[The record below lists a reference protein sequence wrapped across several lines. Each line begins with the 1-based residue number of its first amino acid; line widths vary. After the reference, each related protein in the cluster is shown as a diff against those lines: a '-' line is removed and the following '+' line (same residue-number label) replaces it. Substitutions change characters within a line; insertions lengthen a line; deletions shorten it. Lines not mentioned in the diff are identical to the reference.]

1 MQQQKKPFSLMV
13 FIKPHRAG
21 FITSVILAVLSV
33 ASGMVPY
40 FAVARMVNLLISGE
54 KNFSI
59 YLAWGAAAL
68 VAYLLKSVLHGISTR
83 CSHEA
88 TFHVLS
94 ELRRAVA
101 DKLTRVS
108 MGYLTDTPSGRL
120 KTTMVERVEQMEV
133 PLAHIIPEMT
143 SNLLVPL
150 AIVVCLFALDWRMA
164 LVSLITIPIGMLCYM
179 AQMKEYPKKYG
190 AVVQASKHM
199 SATTVEYIGGIEV
212 IKAFNQS
219 AASYGKFTQAV
230 RQSANLMLDWM
241 KSTQGYSALMMTIWP
256 AVLIGVLPIGCVFYR
271 NGSLTA
277 PDFITIAILSLGIVG
292 PLVAAIFLTDDFS
305 KIATITGE
313 IGAVLSEPDLERP
326 VQRKELH
333 GPDIGL
339 RDVRFAYKDKQ
350 VLNGVTLNIQQGTTT
365 ALVGP
370 SGSGKSTI
378 AKLIASYW
386 DAGSG
391 NITIGGEDV
400 KNLPPEQ
407 VMDLIGYVSQDNF
420 LFNVSV
426 RENIRMGRPETTDD
440 EVEAVAKASGCHEF
454 IMGLDHGYDTVVGGA
469 GGHLSGGERQRVA
482 IARAMMK
489 NAPIVILDEATSY
502 TDPENEAVLQ
512 DAIGRLTRGKT
523 LIVIAHRLSSAF
535 QSMIA
540 DVETGKVKRVIVKD
554 MSRLGRDY
562 LQVGMYTEIFFPE
575 RDVHFI
581 AVNDGVDSNQED
593 NEFTPFRNIIKNISH
608 SGKVSNDFSL
618 FGRF

>member
-1 MQQQKKPFSLMV
+1 MQKQRKPFSLMA
-13 FIKPHRAG
+13 FIRPHRAG
-21 FITSVILAVLSV
+21 FITSTVLAVLSV
-33 ASGMVPY
+33 TSGMIPY

-59 YLAWGAAAL
+59 YLTWGAVAL
-68 VAYLLKSVLHGISTR
+68 IAYLLKSVLHGISTR

-143 SNLLVPL
+143 SNLLVPI
-150 AIVVCLFALDWRMA
+150 AIVVYLFLLDWRMA

-230 RQSANLMLDWM
+230 RQSADLMLDWM

-256 AVLIGVLPIGCVFYR
+256 AVLIGVLPIGCDFYR

-313 IGAVLSEPDLERP
+313 IGAVLSEPDLKRP
-326 VQRKELH
+326 AQRKELH
-333 GPDIGL
+333 GLDIDL
-339 RDVRFAYKDKQ
+339 RNVTFAYKDKQ
-350 VLNGVTLNIQQGTTT
+350 VLNGVTLNIRQGTTT

-386 DAGSG
+386 DAGGGS
-391 NITIGGEDV
+391 ITIGGEDV

-426 RENIRMGRPETTDD
+426 RENIRMGRPEATDE
-440 EVEAVAKASGCHEF
+440 EVEAVAKAAGCHEF

-523 LIVIAHRLSSAF
+523 LIVIAHRLST
-535 QSMIA
+535 ITDA
-540 DVETGKVKRVIVKD
+540 D
-554 MSRLGRDY
+554 
-562 LQVGMYTEIFFPE
+562 Q
-575 RDVHFI
+575 I
-581 AVNDGVDSNQED
+581 AVVEQ
-593 NEFTPFRNIIKNISH
+593 
-608 SGKVSNDFSL
+608 GKILDAGTHDELLKRCPLYAQMWAAHTQAKDADRREGGGKHV
-618 FGRF
+618 

>member
-1 MQQQKKPFSLMV
+1 MQKQEKPFSLMA

-33 ASGMVPY
+33 TSGMVPY

-68 VAYLLKSVLHGISTR
+68 TAYLLKSILHGISTR

-143 SNLLVPL
+143 SNLLVPI
-150 AIVVCLFALDWRMA
+150 AIVVYLFLLDWRMA

-230 RQSANLMLDWM
+230 RQSADLMLDWM

-271 NGSLTA
+271 SGSLTA

-292 PLVAAIFLTDDFS
+292 PLVAAIFLTDDLS

-333 GPDIGL
+333 GLDIGL
-339 RDVRFAYKDKQ
+339 RDVTFAYKDKQ
-350 VLNGVTLNIQQGTTT
+350 VLNGVTLNIRQGTTT

-386 DAGSG
+386 DAGGGS
-391 NITIGGEDV
+391 ITIGGVDV

-426 RENIRMGRPETTDD
+426 RENIRMGRPEATDD

-523 LIVIAHRLSSAF
+523 LIVIAHRLST
-535 QSMIA
+535 ITDA
-540 DVETGKVKRVIVKD
+540 D
-554 MSRLGRDY
+554 
-562 LQVGMYTEIFFPE
+562 Q
-575 RDVHFI
+575 I
-581 AVNDGVDSNQED
+581 AVVEQ
-593 NEFTPFRNIIKNISH
+593 
-608 SGKVSNDFSL
+608 GKILDAGTHDELLKRCSL
-618 FGRF
+618 YAQMWANHTQAKDADMREGGGKHV

>member
-1 MQQQKKPFSLMV
+1 MQKQKDTINLMT
-13 FIKPHRAG
+13 FIRPHQAG
-21 FITSVILAVLSV
+21 FALSVVLAILSV
-33 ASGMVPY
+33 ASGLVPY
-40 FAVARMVNLLISGE
+40 FAVARIVNLLLGGE
-54 KNFSI
+54 ADFAV
-59 YLAWGAAAL
+59 YLGWGMAAL
-68 VAYLLKSVLHGISTR
+68 IAYLLKSVLHGLSTR

-94 ELRRAVA
+94 EIRRMLA
-101 DKLTRVS
+101 DKLTHVS

-120 KTTMVERVEQMEV
+120 KTVMVERVEQLEV

-143 SNLLVPL
+143 SNLLVPV
-150 AIVVCLFALDWRMA
+150 AIVIYLFALDWRMA

-190 AVVQASKHM
+190 AVVQASKYM
-199 SATTVEYIGGIEV
+199 SATTVEYINGIEV

-219 AASYGKFTQAV
+219 AASYGKFTKAV
-230 RQSANLMLDWM
+230 RQSVDLMLDWM

-256 AVLIGVLPIGCVFYR
+256 AVLIGVLPVGCLLYM
-271 NGSLTA
+271 NGSLSA

-313 IGAVLSEPDLERP
+313 IKAVLAEPDLERP
-326 VQRKELH
+326 AQQKELH
-333 GPDIGL
+333 GLDISL
-339 RDVRFAYKDKQ
+339 RDVTFAYKDTR
-350 VLNGVTLNIQQGTTT
+350 VLNGINLDMKQGTTT

-386 DAGSG
+386 DTDDGS
-391 NITIGGEDV
+391 IIIGGVNIRE
-400 KNLPPEQ
+400 LPPEQ

-426 RENIRMGRPETTDD
+426 RDNIRMGRPDTSDA
-440 EVEAVAKASGCHEF
+440 EVEAVAKAAGCHEF
-454 IMGLDHGYDTVVGGA
+454 IMGLEHGYDTIVGGA

-502 TDPENEAVLQ
+502 TDPENEAVIQ

-523 LIVIAHRLSSAF
+523 LIVIAHRLST
-535 QSMIA
+535 ITGA
-540 DVETGKVKRVIVKD
+540 D
-554 MSRLGRDY
+554 
-562 LQVGMYTEIFFPE
+562 Q
-575 RDVHFI
+575 I
-581 AVNDGVDSNQED
+581 AVVE
-593 NEFTPFRNIIKNISH
+593 H
-608 SGKVSNDFSL
+608 
-618 FGRF
+618 GRILDTGTHRELLERCPLYQQMWTAHTQARDTDQKEGGADHV

>member
-1 MQQQKKPFSLMV
+1 MQKQKKPFSLMA
-13 FIKPHRAG
+13 FIRPHRAG
-21 FITSVILAVLSV
+21 FITSTVLAVLSV

-59 YLAWGAAAL
+59 YLTWGGVAL
-68 VAYLLKSVLHGISTR
+68 IAYLLKSILHGISTR

-101 DKLTRVS
+101 DKLTHVS

-143 SNLLVPL
+143 ANLLIPL
-150 AIVVCLFALDWRMA
+150 AIVVYLFVLDWRMA
-164 LVSLITIPIGMLCYM
+164 LVSLLTIPVGILCYM
-179 AQMKEYPKKYG
+179 AEMKEYPKKYG
-190 AVVQASKHM
+190 AVVQAGKHM
-199 SATTVEYIGGIEV
+199 SATTVEYINGIEV

-271 NGSLTA
+271 
-277 PDFITIAILSLGIVG
+277 
-292 PLVAAIFLTDDFS
+292 
-305 KIATITGE
+305 
-313 IGAVLSEPDLERP
+313 
-326 VQRKELH
+326 
-333 GPDIGL
+333 
-339 RDVRFAYKDKQ
+339 
-350 VLNGVTLNIQQGTTT
+350 
-365 ALVGP
+365 
-370 SGSGKSTI
+370 
-378 AKLIASYW
+378 
-386 DAGSG
+386 DAGGGS
-391 NITIGGEDV
+391 ITNGGVAV

-426 RENIRMGRPETTDD
+426 RENIRMGRPEATDD
-440 EVEAVAKASGCHEF
+440 EVEAVAKASGCHDF
-454 IMGLDHGYDTVVGGA
+454 IMGLDYGYDTVVGGA

-502 TDPENEAVLQ
+502 TDPENEAVIQ
-512 DAIGRLTRGKT
+512 DAIGRLTHGKT
-523 LIVIAHRLSSAF
+523 LIVIAHRLSTITDAD
-535 QSMIA
+535 QIA
-540 DVETGKVKRVIVKD
+540 VVDQGKILDVGTHDELLKRCPLYAQMWAAHTQVKD
-554 MSRLGRDY
+554 TDMRTGGGEY
-562 LQVGMYTEIFFPE
+562 V
-575 RDVHFI
+575 
-581 AVNDGVDSNQED
+581 
-593 NEFTPFRNIIKNISH
+593 
-608 SGKVSNDFSL
+608 
-618 FGRF
+618 

>member
-1 MQQQKKPFSLMV
+1 MQKQEKPFSLMA

-33 ASGMVPY
+33 TSGMVPY

-68 VAYLLKSVLHGISTR
+68 TAYLLKSILHGISTR

-143 SNLLVPL
+143 SNLLVPI
-150 AIVVCLFALDWRMA
+150 AIVVYLFLLDWRMA

-230 RQSANLMLDWM
+230 RQSADLMLDWM

-271 NGSLTA
+271 SGSLTA
-277 PDFITIAILSLGIVG
+277 PDFIMIAILSLGIVG
-292 PLVAAIFLTDDFS
+292 PLVAAIFLTDDLS

-333 GPDIGL
+333 GLDIGL
-339 RDVRFAYKDKQ
+339 RDVTFAYKDKQ
-350 VLNGVTLNIQQGTTT
+350 VLNGVTLNIRQGTTT

-386 DAGSG
+386 DAGGGS
-391 NITIGGEDV
+391 ITIGGVDV

-426 RENIRMGRPETTDD
+426 RENIRMGRPEATDD

-523 LIVIAHRLSSAF
+523 LIVIAHRLST
-535 QSMIA
+535 ITDA
-540 DVETGKVKRVIVKD
+540 D
-554 MSRLGRDY
+554 
-562 LQVGMYTEIFFPE
+562 Q
-575 RDVHFI
+575 I
-581 AVNDGVDSNQED
+581 AVVEQ
-593 NEFTPFRNIIKNISH
+593 
-608 SGKVSNDFSL
+608 GKILDAGTHDELLKRCSL
-618 FGRF
+618 YAQMWAAHTQAKDADMREGGGKHV

>member
-1 MQQQKKPFSLMV
+1 MQKQRKPFSLMA
-13 FIKPHRAG
+13 FIRPHRAG
-21 FITSVILAVLSV
+21 FITSTVLAVLSV
-33 ASGMVPY
+33 TSGMIPY

-54 KNFSI
+54 KSFSV
-59 YLAWGAAAL
+59 YLMWGAAAL
-68 VAYLLKSVLHGISTR
+68 IAYLLKSILHGISTR

-143 SNLLVPL
+143 SNLLVPV
-150 AIVVCLFALDWRMA
+150 AIVVYLFLLDWRMA
-164 LVSLITIPIGMLCYM
+164 LVSLITIPIGMFCYM

-190 AVVQASKHM
+190 AVVQAGKHM
-199 SATTVEYIGGIEV
+199 SATTVEYINGIEV

-230 RQSANLMLDWM
+230 RQSADLMLDWM

-326 VQRKELH
+326 AQRKELH
-333 GPDIGL
+333 GLDIDL
-339 RDVRFAYKDKQ
+339 RDVTFAYKDKQ
-350 VLNGVTLNIQQGTTT
+350 VLNGVTLNIRQGTTT

-386 DAGSG
+386 DAGGGS
-391 NITIGGEDV
+391 IGGVDV

-426 RENIRMGRPETTDD
+426 RENIRMGRPEATDD
-440 EVEAVAKASGCHEF
+440 EVEAVTKASGCHDF

-523 LIVIAHRLSSAF
+523 LIVIAHRLST
-535 QSMIA
+535 ITDA
-540 DVETGKVKRVIVKD
+540 D
-554 MSRLGRDY
+554 
-562 LQVGMYTEIFFPE
+562 Q
-575 RDVHFI
+575 I
-581 AVNDGVDSNQED
+581 AVVE
-593 NEFTPFRNIIKNISH
+593 R
-608 SGKVSNDFSL
+608 GKILDAGTHDELLKRCPLYAQMWAAHTQAKDADMREGGGKHV
-618 FGRF
+618 

>member
-1 MQQQKKPFSLMV
+1 MQKQKKPFSLMA
-13 FIKPHRAG
+13 FIRPHRAG
-21 FITSVILAVLSV
+21 FITSTVLAVLSV

-59 YLAWGAAAL
+59 YLTWGGVAL
-68 VAYLLKSVLHGISTR
+68 IAYLLKSILHGISTR

-101 DKLTRVS
+101 DKLTHVS

-143 SNLLVPL
+143 ANLLIPL
-150 AIVVCLFALDWRMA
+150 AIVVYLFVLDWRMA
-164 LVSLITIPIGMLCYM
+164 LVSLLTIPVGILCYM
-179 AQMKEYPKKYG
+179 AEMKEYPKKYG
-190 AVVQASKHM
+190 AVVQAGKHM
-199 SATTVEYIGGIEV
+199 SATTVEYINGIEV

-292 PLVAAIFLTDDFS
+292 PLVGAIFLTDDFS

-326 VQRKELH
+326 TQRKELH
-333 GPDIGL
+333 GLDIDL
-339 RDVRFAYKDKQ
+339 RDVTFAYKDKQ
-350 VLNGVTLNIQQGTTT
+350 VLKGVTLNIRQGTTT

-370 SGSGKSTI
+370 SGFGKSTI

-386 DAGSG
+386 DAGGGS
-391 NITIGGEDV
+391 ITIGGVDV

-426 RENIRMGRPETTDD
+426 RENIRMGRPEATDD
-440 EVEAVAKASGCHEF
+440 EVEAVAKASGCHDF
-454 IMGLDHGYDTVVGGA
+454 IMGLDYGYDTVVGGA

-502 TDPENEAVLQ
+502 TDPENEAVIQ
-512 DAIGRLTRGKT
+512 DAIGRLTHGKT
-523 LIVIAHRLSSAF
+523 LIVIAHRLSTITDAD
-535 QSMIA
+535 QIA
-540 DVETGKVKRVIVKD
+540 VVDQGKILDVGTHDELLKRCPLYAQMWAAHTQVKD
-554 MSRLGRDY
+554 TDMRTGGGEY
-562 LQVGMYTEIFFPE
+562 V
-575 RDVHFI
+575 
-581 AVNDGVDSNQED
+581 
-593 NEFTPFRNIIKNISH
+593 
-608 SGKVSNDFSL
+608 
-618 FGRF
+618 

>member
-1 MQQQKKPFSLMV
+1 MQKQRKPFSLMA
-13 FIKPHRAG
+13 FIRPHRAG
-21 FITSVILAVLSV
+21 FITSTVLAVLSV
-33 ASGMVPY
+33 TSGMIPY

-59 YLAWGAAAL
+59 YMTWGAVAL
-68 VAYLLKSVLHGISTR
+68 IAYLLKSVLHGISTR

-108 MGYLTDTPSGRL
+108 MGYLTNTPSGRL

-143 SNLLVPL
+143 SNLLVPV
-150 AIVVCLFALDWRMA
+150 AIVVYLFLLDWRMA

-230 RQSANLMLDWM
+230 RQSADLMLDWM

-326 VQRKELH
+326 AQRKELH
-333 GPDIGL
+333 GLDIDL
-339 RDVRFAYKDKQ
+339 RDVTFAYKDKQ
-350 VLNGVTLNIQQGTTT
+350 VLNGVTLNIRQGTTT

-386 DAGSG
+386 DAGGGS
-391 NITIGGEDV
+391 ITIGGVNV

-426 RENIRMGRPETTDD
+426 RENIRMGRPEATDD
-440 EVEAVAKASGCHEF
+440 EVEAVAKASGCHDF

-523 LIVIAHRLSSAF
+523 LIVIAHRLST
-535 QSMIA
+535 ITDA
-540 DVETGKVKRVIVKD
+540 D
-554 MSRLGRDY
+554 
-562 LQVGMYTEIFFPE
+562 Q
-575 RDVHFI
+575 I
-581 AVNDGVDSNQED
+581 AVVEQ
-593 NEFTPFRNIIKNISH
+593 
-608 SGKVSNDFSL
+608 GKILDAGTHDELLKRCPLYAQMWAAHTQAKDADRREGGGKHV
-618 FGRF
+618 

>member
-1 MQQQKKPFSLMV
+1 MQKQEKPFSLMA

-33 ASGMVPY
+33 TSGMVPY

-68 VAYLLKSVLHGISTR
+68 TAYLLKSILHGISTR

-143 SNLLVPL
+143 SNLLVPI
-150 AIVVCLFALDWRMA
+150 AIVVYLFLLDWRMA

-230 RQSANLMLDWM
+230 RQSADLMLDWM

-271 NGSLTA
+271 SGSLTA

-292 PLVAAIFLTDDFS
+292 PLVAAIFLTDDLS

-333 GPDIGL
+333 GLDIGL
-339 RDVRFAYKDKQ
+339 RDVTFAYKDKQ
-350 VLNGVTLNIQQGTTT
+350 VLNGVTLNIRQGTTT

-386 DAGSG
+386 DAGGGS
-391 NITIGGEDV
+391 ITIGGVDV

-426 RENIRMGRPETTDD
+426 RENIRMGRPEATDD

-469 GGHLSGGERQRVA
+469 GGHLSGGERQRGA

-523 LIVIAHRLSSAF
+523 LIVIAHRLST
-535 QSMIA
+535 ITDA
-540 DVETGKVKRVIVKD
+540 D
-554 MSRLGRDY
+554 
-562 LQVGMYTEIFFPE
+562 Q
-575 RDVHFI
+575 I
-581 AVNDGVDSNQED
+581 AVVEQ
-593 NEFTPFRNIIKNISH
+593 
-608 SGKVSNDFSL
+608 GKILDAGTHDELLKRCSL
-618 FGRF
+618 YAQMWAAHTQAKDADMREGGGKHV